1 MIQNNQY
8 LILAILFFIVG
19 CLSEYTRKS
28 GKLNIKVII
37 SGISI
42 ILCVFFIYKYIKEK
56 QNEKKKQA

>member
-1 MIQNNQY
+1 MIQNNKY

-19 CLSEYTRKS
+19 CISEYTRKS
-28 GKLNIKVII
+28 ENIKVIV

-42 ILCVFFIYKYIKEK
+42 ILCAFFIYKYIKEK

>member
-1 MIQNNQY
+1 MIQNNKY

-19 CLSEYTRKS
+19 CISEYTRKS
-28 GKLNIKVII
+28 ETIKLIV

-42 ILCVFFIYKYIKEK
+42 ILCAFFIYKYIKEK